1 MTIKKTGGAIKKLN
15 NLSKLNKLN
24 DLNNLTKESL
34 NGNNISLNSGKGANN
49 IRNNL
54 RQSSSSSKG
63 SSNGVIIVAVILLL
77 IIVGVCVFLVY
88 KYLSQKKKL
97 GVKDKQL
104 ISYIHDA
111 SMEKRF
117 NFGSLPVSAQGNEY
131 NLNLWVYINDYQT
144 IKEGNGDVCIIY
156 KGTGDGNFNSSK
168 SNAEGVIDINKNGNP
183 GIWLLK
189 EVNTLRINVGLETN
203 YNNNN
208 NCVTSASSCADN
220 SGTNYNS
227 CDIKNFPLQK
237 WVNLN
242 VSLRN
247 SSLDVFLNGELHKS
261 CILPGAPIMNNG
273 DLYVCKSKESHGGF
287 NGYISNFVY
296 TNKALSADSI
306 YNTYKKGPVL
316 NIKSRILNIF
326 S

>member
-104 ISYIHDA
+104 ISYINDA

-131 NLNLWVYINDYQT
+131 NLNLWVYIND
-144 IKEGNGDVCIIY
+144 
-156 KGTGDGNFNSSK
+156 
-168 SNAEGVIDINKNGNP
+168 
-183 GIWLLK
+183 
-189 EVNTLRINVGLETN
+189 
-203 YNNNN
+203 
-208 NCVTSASSCADN
+208 
-220 SGTNYNS
+220 
-227 CDIKNFPLQK
+227 
-237 WVNLN
+237 
-242 VSLRN
+242 
-247 SSLDVFLNGELHKS
+247 
-261 CILPGAPIMNNG
+261 
-273 DLYVCKSKESHGGF
+273 
-287 NGYISNFVY
+287 
-296 TNKALSADSI
+296 
-306 YNTYKKGPVL
+306 
-316 NIKSRILNIF
+316 
-326 S
+326 